1 MRFFILCLSILLLFS
16 TESNAQNVDGKPLE
30 IVMPPHHIKKWKSSM
45 ERADESYQQTLQE
58 FKRSPADLKNN
69 ILRLRGIYSR
79 TSRYAP
85 FAKQVIDKLV
95 GYAYIVDT
103 SKDSLVSNTA
113 LDDYRTLLDH
123 HLTNLDVLDLAIT
136 MARVNIQFGDEQ
148 YFQTIKDGI
157 IAYITARGKDGQTPD
172 RAYKVLTYGEET
184 YLLALT
190 EGTIKKSQVYDVNG
204 RYFNVH
210 DIELPNGS
218 PTQIYVDVTTPIV
231 NVFYTQKAMEKTVPL
246 NTRQWQ
252 Q

>member
-16 TESNAQNVDGKPLE
+16 TESNAQSVDEKPLE
-30 IVMPPHHIKKWKSSM
+30 IIMPPHHIKKWKISM
-45 ERADESYQQTLQE
+45 ERADGSYQQTLQE
-58 FKRSPADLKNN
+58 FNKSPEDLKNN
-69 ILRLRGIYSR
+69 ILRLRGIYPR

-103 SKDSLVSNTA
+103 SKDSLELNTA
-113 LDDYRTLLDH
+113 LDDYRTLLDYH
-123 HLTNLDVLDLAIT
+123 ITNLDVLDLAIT
-136 MARVNIQFGDEQ
+136 MARINIQFGDEQ

-157 IAYITARGKDGQTPD
+157 TAYITKRGKNGLTPD
-172 RAYKVLTYGEET
+172 SAYKVLTYGEET

-190 EGTIKKSQVYDVNG
+190 GGTIKKSLLYDVNG

-210 DIELPNGS
+210 DIELPDGS

-231 NVFYTQKAMEKTVPL
+231 NVFYTQKTMEKNAPL

-252 Q
+252 